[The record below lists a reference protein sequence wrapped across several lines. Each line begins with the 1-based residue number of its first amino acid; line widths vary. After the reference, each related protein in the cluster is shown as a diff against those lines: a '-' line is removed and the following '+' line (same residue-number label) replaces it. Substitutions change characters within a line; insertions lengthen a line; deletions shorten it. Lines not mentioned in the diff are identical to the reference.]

1 MLISNWVNLYWK
13 GGILCYR
20 IYTYLKNMKIAIYVS
35 VALTVITVVVVN
47 MVLAVDYNVAKIYV
61 AWEEKRAEYDNCFKA
76 FGIAD
81 IQIKAVIERWSN
93 IHFTMEEVCAERQRH
108 EPRYDILL
116 DGNDFVSVVRK
127 KNAHLCRMEEEL
139 LTKVLSI

>member
-1 MLISNWVNLYWK
+1 
-13 GGILCYR
+13 
-20 IYTYLKNMKIAIYVS
+20 MKIAIYVS

-47 MVLAVDYNVAKIYV
+47 MALAVDYNVAKIYTV
-61 AWEEKRAEYDNCFKA
+61 WEEKRAEYDNCFKA

-81 IQIKAVIERWSN
+81 IQIKAIIERWSN

-108 EPRYDILL
+108 ETRYDILL